1 MKISSFLHDFV
12 YFKINETKIQI
23 EMFDDWDLDD
33 DDAVLA
39 CLLSILQVE
48 SKSSVLKI
56 GGVRTRLTV
65 SSGSSR
71 ISDDLTIIEVN
82 MHLEWGIVS

>member
-1 MKISSFLHDFV
+1 
-12 YFKINETKIQI
+12 
-23 EMFDDWDLDD
+23 MFDDWDLDD